1 MLLRFSPGVC
11 LRHLLRFASGLG
23 GGGKRRWA
31 NAGKVASLLRFAAR
45 VPLAATCQETYV
57 SPVVLECCE

>member
-11 LRHLLRFASGLG
+11 LGHLLRFASGLG
-23 GGGKRRWA
+23 GGGRWA
-31 NAGKVASLLRFAAR
+31 YAGKVASLLRFAAR